1 MHFEEEISLR
11 RKYMESNNN
20 ILKIKRLLS
29 AGLVTLSLFLGS
41 LFPGNLLP
49 GNLLSGHLLSGY
61 LSGSLQ
67 AFAAESSS
75 ADSSES
81 DSIALH
87 DAYFYRQEDGQLKY
101 WLDLGGE
108 DIRLH
113 CFFRSGSPD
122 YYEKIYTLFPEPES
136 SQGNTISIREIRVDG
151 STDISSWFL
160 FMGITFTDDS
170 AVLSVVRDDETLAGG
185 GGSNLLTGSYVMTA
199 GRPDSSPKTSA
210 TTPAEG
216 SYDDYMHYNGSAF
229 LVNGGQL
236 RYWIEFRDNFEL
248 HCLFFN
254 GDPASGG
261 TYEEV
266 YTLYPD
272 LDNSPAQE
280 LIIKSVAN
288 GQGTDI
294 TDSFRKFRFLFSSN
308 DSVVM
313 EVERDTTKLAG
324 GSGSNLLDG
333 SYTLSPCPALE
344 AVRELLSPA
353 GSSSGKKASSTASES
368 YSPEEL
374 CELAQNYY
382 KRHNDFFPPEADYV
396 KNDNGTYTIH
406 LYEIVD
412 DGDGMGHT
420 ATSAWYTVDTSG
432 IGTDDIMGGTVNLN
446 K

>member
-1 MHFEEEISLR
+1 
-11 RKYMESNNN
+11 MESNNKF
-20 ILKIKRLLS
+20 LKVKHLLS
-29 AGLVTLSLFLGS
+29 AGLVIIFLFLGN
-41 LFPGNLLP
+41 LFPGNP
-49 GNLLSGHLLSGY
+49 LSGDLFPGS
-61 LSGSLQ
+61 LSGSVQ
-67 AFAAESSS
+67 AFAAEPSSS
-75 ADSSES
+75 TASSES
-81 DSIALH
+81 DSISLH

-122 YYEKIYTLFPEPES
+122 YYEKIYTLFPDTET

-185 GGSNLLTGSYVMTA
+185 ESSNLLTGSYVMTV
-199 GRPDSSPKTSA
+199 GRPDSSPKTAA
-210 TTPAEG
+210 TTPADG
-216 SYDDYMHYNGSAF
+216 SYEDYMHYNGSAF

-236 RYWIEFRDNFEL
+236 RYWIEFHDNFEL

-254 GDPASGG
+254 GDPSSGG

-272 LDNSPAQE
+272 LDDSPAQE
-280 LIIKSVAN
+280 LIIKSAAN

-324 GSGSNLLDG
+324 GSSTNLLDG
-333 SYTLSPCPALE
+333 SYTLSPSPALA
-344 AVRELLSPA
+344 AVRKLLSPA
-353 GSSSGKKASSTASES
+353 QKTSAATKT

-374 CELAQNYY
+374 CDLAQNYY
-382 KRHNDFFPPEADYV
+382 KRHNDYFPPEADYV
-396 KNDNGTYTIH
+396 KNDDGTYTIH
-406 LYEIVD
+406 LY
-412 DGDGMGHT
+412 
-420 ATSAWYTVDTSG
+420 
-432 IGTDDIMGGTVNLN
+432 
-446 K
+446 

>member
-1 MHFEEEISLR
+1 
-11 RKYMESNNN
+11 MESNNN
-20 ILKIKRLLS
+20 IYKIKHLLS

-75 ADSSES
+75 ADSSEP

-324 GSGSNLLDG
+324 G
-333 SYTLSPCPALE
+333 
-344 AVRELLSPA
+344 LSPA

>member
-1 MHFEEEISLR
+1 
-11 RKYMESNNN
+11 MESNNN
-20 ILKIKRLLS
+20 ILKVKHLLS

-49 GNLLSGHLLSGY
+49 GNLLSGY

-75 ADSSES
+75 SES
-81 DSIALH
+81 HSIALH

-122 YYEKIYTLFPEPES
+122 YYEKIYTLFPDSEAP
-136 SQGNTISIREIRVDG
+136 QGNTISIREIKVDG

-185 GGSNLLTGSYVMTA
+185 EGSNLLTGSYVMTA

-216 SYDDYMHYNGSAF
+216 SYDDYLHYNGSAF

-236 RYWIEFRDNFEL
+236 RYWIEFHDNFEL

-254 GDPASGG
+254 GDPSSGG

-272 LDNSPAQE
+272 LDDSPAQE

-324 GSGSNLLDG
+324 GGGNNLLDG
-333 SYTLSPCPALE
+333 SYTLSPCPAL
-344 AVRELLSPA
+344 ASVRELLFPA
-353 GSSSGKKASSTASES
+353 GSSSGKKASSAASES

-412 DGDGMGHT
+412 DGNGMGHT
-420 ATSAWYTVDTSG
+420 ATSAWYTVDTAG

>member
-1 MHFEEEISLR
+1 
-11 RKYMESNNN
+11 MESNNN
-20 ILKIKRLLS
+20 ILKIRLKIKHLLS
-29 AGLVTLSLFLGS
+29 AGLVTLSLFFGS

-75 ADSSES
+75 SAGSSES

-122 YYEKIYTLFPEPES
+122 YYEKIYTLFPDPES

-170 AVLSVVRDDETLAGG
+170 AVLSVVRDNETLAGG
-185 GGSNLLTGSYVMTA
+185 EGSNLLTGSYVMTA

-210 TTPAEG
+210 TAPAEG

-236 RYWIEFRDNFEL
+236 RYWIEFHDNFEL

-324 GSGSNLLDG
+324 GGGSNLLDG
-333 SYTLSPCPALE
+333 SYTLSPCPALA
-344 AVRELLSPA
+344 AVRELLFPA
-353 GSSSGKKASSTASES
+353 GSSSGKKASSAASES

-412 DGDGMGHT
+412 DGNGMGHT

>member
-1 MHFEEEISLR
+1 
-11 RKYMESNNN
+11 MESNNN
-20 ILKIKRLLS
+20 ILKIKHLLS

-49 GNLLSGHLLSGY
+49 GNLLSGHLLSGHLLSGY

-248 HCLFFN
+248 QCLFFN

-324 GSGSNLLDG
+324 GGGSNLLDG

>member
-20 ILKIKRLLS
+20 ILKIKHLLS

-122 YYEKIYTLFPEPES
+122 YYEKIYTLFPDPES

-199 GRPDSSPKTSA
+199 GRPDSSVT
-210 TTPAEG
+210 
-216 SYDDYMHYNGSAF
+216 
-229 LVNGGQL
+229 
-236 RYWIEFRDNFEL
+236 
-248 HCLFFN
+248 
-254 GDPASGG
+254 
-261 TYEEV
+261 
-266 YTLYPD
+266 
-272 LDNSPAQE
+272 
-280 LIIKSVAN
+280 
-288 GQGTDI
+288 
-294 TDSFRKFRFLFSSN
+294 
-308 DSVVM
+308 
-313 EVERDTTKLAG
+313 
-324 GSGSNLLDG
+324 GSN
-333 SYTLSPCPALE
+333 SAITL
-344 AVRELLSPA
+344 
-353 GSSSGKKASSTASES
+353 SSTAFSLTETPL
-368 YSPEEL
+368 PEEPMRRSTPSIRIL
-374 CELAQNYY
+374 
-382 KRHNDFFPPEADYV
+382 
-396 KNDNGTYTIH
+396 TI
-406 LYEIVD
+406 LPRR
-412 DGDGMGHT
+412 
-420 ATSAWYTVDTSG
+420 S
-432 IGTDDIMGGTVNLN
+432 
-446 K
+446 

>member
-1 MHFEEEISLR
+1 M
-11 RKYMESNNN
+11 
-20 ILKIKRLLS
+20 
-29 AGLVTLSLFLGS
+29 
-41 LFPGNLLP
+41 
-49 GNLLSGHLLSGY
+49 SGY

-75 ADSSES
+75 SAGSSES

-122 YYEKIYTLFPEPES
+122 YYEKIYTLFPDPES

-170 AVLSVVRDDETLAGG
+170 AVLSVVRDNETLAGG
-185 GGSNLLTGSYVMTA
+185 EGSNLLTGSYVMTA

-210 TTPAEG
+210 TTPAKG

-236 RYWIEFRDNFEL
+236 RYWIEFHDNFEL

-324 GSGSNLLDG
+324 GGGSNLLDG
-333 SYTLSPCPALE
+333 SYTLSPCPALA
-344 AVRELLSPA
+344 AVRELLFPA
-353 GSSSGKKASSTASES
+353 GSSSGKKASSAASES

-412 DGDGMGHT
+412 DGNGMGHT
-420 ATSAWYTVDTSG
+420 ATSAWYTVDTAG